1 MGEHIKYYLDV
12 VQGTDPW
19 LRIKHGVVSASTFK
33 NIITPKRLE
42 LSTGAKTV
50 IFYDE
55 ILSQRIDPTLQPHYM
70 SYDMMRGYDDEPYA
84 VEQYEREYGNT
95 VKHCGFVTNSAL
107 GFPVGYSPD
116 GLVGDDGLIEIKSK
130 LPKLQTKVILDHIV
144 GRLDEL
150 IPNEH
155 MMQIQVGLWVTKRK
169 WCDFISF
176 CNGHPMVTI
185 RVDPIAKYQDAIEVA
200 AVEFEKIMQES
211 MAKYKSAIA
220 TDSRLTITEM
230 REIENEMVI

>member
-1 MGEHIKYYLDV
+1 MTH
-12 VQGTDPW
+12 P
-19 LRIKHGVVSASTFK
+19 
-33 NIITPKRLE
+33 
-42 LSTGAKTV
+42 
-50 IFYDE
+50 
-55 ILSQRIDPTLQPHYM
+55 
-70 SYDMMRGYDDEPYA
+70 
-84 VEQYEREYGNT
+84 
-95 VKHCGFVTNSAL
+95 AL
-107 GFPVGYSPD
+107 
-116 GLVGDDGLIEIKSK
+116 LL
-130 LPKLQTKVILDHIV
+130 KLQTKLILDHIV

-211 MAKYKSAIA
+211 MAKYKDAIA